1 MIGAQ
6 IINAESLANALTKI
20 GEQFSLSLLEVHEYM
35 MIRFLSQNTL
45 REKTWNFL
53 NNFPPNSISWIKTLL
68 QKKVTAS
75 CFVVNNND
83 VKSTTIMIVNNDY
96 SRMYTMK

>member
-45 REKTWNFL
+45 REKT
-53 NNFPPNSISWIKTLL
+53 
-68 QKKVTAS
+68 
-75 CFVVNNND
+75 
-83 VKSTTIMIVNNDY
+83 
-96 SRMYTMK
+96 